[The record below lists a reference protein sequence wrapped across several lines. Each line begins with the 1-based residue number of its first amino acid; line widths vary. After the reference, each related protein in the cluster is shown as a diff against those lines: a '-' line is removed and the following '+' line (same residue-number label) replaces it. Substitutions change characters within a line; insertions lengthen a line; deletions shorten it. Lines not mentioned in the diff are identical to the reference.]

1 MIDAGAG
8 MLLLNLLQ
16 DRLFDT
22 EIVGEYGESLFGLAR
37 ETKDAAEIAQMA
49 EAGRL
54 TGIVVGETQEFVRK
68 HSVRDDADREGGRRA
83 AHDRRCQGV
92 FCARGCCITAWPK
105 MATRSLRKGA
115 RPAFRTTAARRP
127 WRCG

>member
-54 TGIVVGETQEFVRK
+54 TGVVVGETQEYVRK
-68 HSVRDDADREGGRRA
+68 HSVRDDAIVKAGRRP
-83 AHDRRCQGV
+83 AHDRRC
-92 FCARGCCITAWPK
+92 
-105 MATRSLRKGA
+105 
-115 RPAFRTTAARRP
+115 
-127 WRCG
+127 